1 MVVAEPISCTLVTG
15 AASSG
20 KSRWAETLA
29 SRTGLQVCYLATG
42 PLLPLDA
49 DWTAR
54 LERHRRRRPSTWQ
67 THEVGAELSAAVRA
81 CTSGQVAL
89 VDSLGTWVAASL
101 ETDEESWELA
111 VHGLVSAIQERTV
124 PLILVG
130 EECGWGVSPPT
141 RIGGL
146 FRQRL
151 GELLQLMTP
160 LCDASWLVVHGRAIE
175 LDRLGLLIP
184 EVRD

>member
-1 MVVAEPISCTLVTG
+1 MVVADPISCTLVTG

-42 PLLPLDA
+42 PLLPHDA

-54 LERHRRRRPSTWQ
+54 LERHRRRRPSTWL
-67 THEVGAELSAAVRA
+67 TYEVGDALSPALRA

-89 VDSLGTWVAASL
+89 VDSLGTWVAALL
-101 ETDEESWELA
+101 ETDEQSWAQA
-111 VHGLVSAIQERTV
+111 VDGLVSAVQERTV

-141 RIGGL
+141 RMGGL

-151 GELLQLMTP
+151 GELLQAMTP

-184 EVRD
+184 EVLD